1 MPSIRENLE
10 GQMLAIYKT
19 DELKSAPHLQKIMV
33 LEVVFQLKLK
43 NKKVKMMLHLKRRL
57 RKDVTEF
64 PKKLYLR
71 KLSVLFLM
79 LLMELS
85 RESSE
90 ISSVLLDHNLEES
103 WALADWP
110 CLSL

>member
-85 RESSE
+85 REN
-90 ISSVLLDHNLEES
+90 IGQQQ
-103 WALADWP
+103 
-110 CLSL
+110 